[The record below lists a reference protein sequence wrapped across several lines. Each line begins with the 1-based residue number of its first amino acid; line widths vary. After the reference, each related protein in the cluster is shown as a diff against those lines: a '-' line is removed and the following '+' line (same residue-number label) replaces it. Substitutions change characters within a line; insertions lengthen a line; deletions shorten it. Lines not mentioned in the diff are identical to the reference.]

1 LDFFAKML
9 ITTLSFRFQIKL
21 QQNFTHFFRSRIG
34 VRYNTLLLSNL
45 FVPKRKFLQKI
56 KFFSNSLT
64 KNSRYFF
71 EDKKKLN
78 KYIFS
83 FSCGL
88 YLFSS
93 LRYVQ
98 ENSIVRNILARFFF
112 IFGPLNKIDSKFF
125 FALPNNTNADTE
137 IGPNCVYTVD
147 KLAEIVESE

>member
-1 LDFFAKML
+1 ML

-98 ENSIVRNILARFFF
+98 ENSIVRNLLARFFF

-125 FALPNNTNADTE
+125 SHFRTTQTQTQKL
-137 IGPNCVYTVD
+137 GPTVCT
-147 KLAEIVESE
+147 LLIN

>member
-1 LDFFAKML
+1 ML

-88 YLFSS
+88 YLFFFSEVRS
-93 LRYVQ
+93 RKQHCPKFIGSFLFYLRAFKQ
-98 ENSIVRNILARFFF
+98 NWFEI
-112 IFGPLNKIDSKFF
+112 F

-147 KLAEIVESE
+147 ILAEIVESE